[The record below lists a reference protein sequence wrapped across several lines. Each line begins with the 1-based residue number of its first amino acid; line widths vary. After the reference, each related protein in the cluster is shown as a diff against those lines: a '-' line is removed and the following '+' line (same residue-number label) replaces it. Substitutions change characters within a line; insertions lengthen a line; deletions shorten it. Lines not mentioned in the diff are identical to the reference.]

1 MMDNDVEILF
11 PDVELTLRTAQGE
24 EDVTVREFRFG
35 QAARVMPIAKDLLAD
50 FAAVTLDDDDTT
62 SLHAL
67 QAKHWDA
74 FLDLLAISTGKPR
87 AWLEALPDEAGQL
100 IGFAFWQANGP
111 FFVRRLVAE
120 AEMLRGAFA
129 SQMSSMSSSEPAT
142 AATPETL
149 PGD

>member
-1 MMDNDVEILF
+1 MTDDAEILF

-35 QAARVMPIAKDLLAD
+35 QAARVMPIARGLLAD

-74 FLDLLAISTGKPR
+74 FLDLLAISTGKSR
-87 AWLEALPDEAGQL
+87 DWLESLSDEAGL
-100 IGFAFWQANGP
+100 LLSNAFWQANTP
-111 FFVRRLVAE
+111 FFVRRLRAE

-129 SQMSSMSSSEPAT
+129 SRMSSMSSSEPAT
-142 AATPETL
+142 AATPGTS